1 MLLTLKALTS
11 APKLQCRS
19 TILEEHLL
27 MTASALKYD
36 HDIIIIKSAESL
48 KLFSYEEIVGRS
60 IEKKI
65 ANIIMEKAF
74 KVFQCIEKS
83 FPCFFFST
91 LFHSIF

>member
-1 MLLTLKALTS
+1 
-11 APKLQCRS
+11 
-19 TILEEHLL
+19 

-74 KVFQCIEKS
+74 KVSQCIEKS